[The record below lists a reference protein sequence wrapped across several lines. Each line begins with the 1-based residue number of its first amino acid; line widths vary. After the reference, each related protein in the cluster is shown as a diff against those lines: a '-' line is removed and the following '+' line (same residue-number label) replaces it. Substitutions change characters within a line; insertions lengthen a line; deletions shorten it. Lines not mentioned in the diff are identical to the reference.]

1 MITNKREND
10 LIFHQILS
18 TNVLKKMYKDQS
30 GEFCCEC
37 WLSGDL
43 LARFGLVPNFGAKGR
58 LVSILGQTNTKGLKI
73 TEVLQHERPSRL
85 LG

>member
-18 TNVLKKMYKDQS
+18 TNVLKEMHKDQS

-43 LARFGLVPNFGAKGR
+43 LARFGLVPNFRAGGR
-58 LVSILGQTNTKGLKI
+58 LGSILGQTNTKGLKI